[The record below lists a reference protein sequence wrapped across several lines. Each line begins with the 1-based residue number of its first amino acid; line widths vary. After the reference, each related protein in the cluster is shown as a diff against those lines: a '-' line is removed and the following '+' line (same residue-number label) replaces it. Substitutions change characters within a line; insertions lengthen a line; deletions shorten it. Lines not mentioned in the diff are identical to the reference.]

1 MPTLSFRQLR
11 TLENGCGVHSTPQAL
26 LSLPKLWVKK
36 NHSMTQ
42 KCNRKSCMKSWL
54 ALSQAEGSQSP
65 QPTRHK
71 HTTGFHFPAD
81 LQEAL
86 ENAGNADGIPTKS
99 WRTRGCGSA
108 DGLDEGHHH
117 HQRAC
122 SAPWSE
128 GAHRDSVFPSLSLGT
143 GSGPK
148 LGKSWGRNLPRNIR
162 PWVRSAHTKRA
173 Q

>member
-1 MPTLSFRQLR
+1 MSTFLPTLSFRQLR
-11 TLENGCGVHSTPQAL
+11 TLENGCGIRFTPQAL

-42 KCNRKSCMKSWL
+42 KCDRKSCMKSWL

-65 QPTRHK
+65 Q
-71 HTTGFHFPAD
+71 HTTNTFNFPAD

-99 WRTRGCGSA
+99 WRTRGRGSTDSLNA
-108 DGLDEGHHH
+108 GRHH

-122 SAPWSE
+122 SVPWSE
-128 GAHRDSVFPSLSLGT
+128 GAHRDLVFPLLSLGT
-143 GSGPK
+143 GSGLK
-148 LGKSWGRNLPRNIR
+148 LGKG
-162 PWVRSAHTKRA
+162 
-173 Q
+173 